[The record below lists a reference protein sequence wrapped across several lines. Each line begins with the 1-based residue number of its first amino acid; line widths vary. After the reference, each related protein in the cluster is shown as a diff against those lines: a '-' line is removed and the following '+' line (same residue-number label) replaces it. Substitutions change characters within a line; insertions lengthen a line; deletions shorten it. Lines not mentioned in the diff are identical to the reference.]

1 MFDLDASVGS
11 AIYASDAMF
20 DGTILSFQPAHPEDG
35 FSGVPT
41 NGQVIRNVAWRNFC
55 RLTGRSAS
63 LRSEGD
69 GTFVIT
75 DPGASKLSQARTN
88 KGGHEILPSQ
98 ASAGATTGAFYYAP
112 DAVKQYVLDN
122 TVVGSSTAHVFA
134 LVVYMVPVRDV
145 PAGFGA
151 PTSMAIAAV
160 QRPGANSM
168 LRISPSASEAPPGAA
183 LPATAYARPSVFPIG
198 VPTLR
203 MMTGDRW
210 VSTKPTLGQFHI
222 LAGAGNSPDVTN
234 PFFQNKSGGVI
245 IYRVDLVD
253 LTVSGLDLN
262 LSGERGPAAAA
273 YPDYE
278 RFRLAHRRHLD
289 FMFGPRGAFYGDN
302 IPVPAS
308 AFP

>member
-1 MFDLDASVGS
+1 MLDLDLSVGS
-11 AIYASDAMF
+11 PLYESDAGF
-20 DGTILSFQPAHPEDG
+20 DGAIWGLQFAHPEFG
-35 FSGVPT
+35 IGSVPT
-41 NGQVIRNVAWRNFC
+41 NGQVIENPWWRNFC
-55 RLTGRSAS
+55 KLTGKSAS
-63 LRSEGD
+63 LRSQGD

-75 DPGASKLSQARTN
+75 DPGASKMVLALTN
-88 KGGHEILPSQ
+88 RNGLEFLPSQ
-98 ASAGATTGAFYYAP
+98 VNAGPTTGAFTFAP

-145 PAGFGA
+145 PAGFGNA
-151 PTSMAIAAV
+151 ASMAIAAV
-160 QRPGANSM
+160 QRPGSNSM
-168 LRISPSASEAPPGAA
+168 LRISPSVSEAPPGAA

-210 VSTKPTLGQFHI
+210 NSTKPTLGQFHI

-234 PFFQNKSGGVI
+234 PMFQNKSGGVI